1 MTAEEA
7 KAGVIEDLE
16 MLKVSIEK
24 YATGLAE
31 VTPTLVADLTKAIHE
46 LSDHVASVARR
57 VQAIGD
63 SQPKWTT
70 HGWLPPPGGE
80 IPPG

>member
-24 YATGLAE
+24 YATGVAE
-31 VTPTLVADLTKAIHE
+31 VTPALAADLTKAIHE
-46 LSDHVASVARR
+46 LSDHVASVVRR
-57 VQAIGD
+57 VQAIED
-63 SQPKWTT
+63 SQPEWTT

-80 IPPG
+80 IAPG